1 MIGPLLTDISRQK
14 GTLKMPT
21 SMCDIFCTHFCLL
34 ETNMKRGIGDLQL
47 QSLFPSSFSPFWI
60 RKTCCLVSLDF
71 GRHLP
76 TCRRNWQP
84 EKTEKITMR
93 MKVKLQLHVCLD
105 KGTTLLLQC
114 KKNGITLSDI
124 LLEFLKVRIPYLKV
138 LRRGLSTPEPPSIH
152 PPLRWKF
159 AVSSLSQVTKIRPDR
174 SLFPF
179 CNCSKGREPCTPFFF
194 P

>member
-1 MIGPLLTDISRQK
+1 MSIAREMIAAGPGCAVANGLLN
-14 GTLKMPT
+14 G
-21 SMCDIFCTHFCLL
+21 F
-34 ETNMKRGIGDLQL
+34 ET
-47 QSLFPSSFSPFWI
+47 
-60 RKTCCLVSLDF
+60 T
-71 GRHLP
+71 
-76 TCRRNWQP
+76 
-84 EKTEKITMR
+84 
-93 MKVKLQLHVCLD
+93 KVKLQLHVCLD

-159 AVSSLSQVTKIRPDR
+159 AVSSLSQVTKIRPDS

-194 P
+194 S